1 MAAAMPEPRPIY
13 VCGPTAA
20 GKSAVAISLAEQY
33 GGEIVNADAY
43 QVYRGLEVL
52 SAAPEPSDLARVP
65 HHLFSILDP
74 SETFDAFA
82 YRQRAL
88 PVIEEIAARGRVPV
102 IVGGSGMYLKFL
114 THGISPVPPSD
125 PATRAQLETRSTEDL
140 IRELT
145 TLDPVGAARTNLANR
160 RYVVR
165 ALEICLLAGR
175 PMSSLKDAWEKTTS
189 AQTASLR
196 GVLINPPAEELR
208 RRILARTRHI
218 LAAGAREEV
227 AALQQPSPTCV
238 KAIGIAQIQRWIR
251 GDIDRSECETLISHA
266 TAQYAKRQRTWFKK
280 ETWLR
285 GAEGLVP

>member
-1 MAAAMPEPRPIY
+1 MPEVRPIY

-20 GKSAVAISLAEQY
+20 GKSAVAIALAQRH

-52 SAAPEPSDLARVP
+52 SAAPGPAELSEIP
-65 HHLFSILDP
+65 HHLFSVLDP

-88 PVIEEIAARGRVPV
+88 PVIEEIVSRGRLPIV
-102 IVGGSGMYLKFL
+102 VGGSGMYLKFL

-125 PATRAQLETRSTEDL
+125 PATRAQLETRTTGDL
-140 IRELT
+140 VSELT
-145 TLDPVGAARTNLANR
+145 ALDPAGAARTNLANR
-160 RYVVR
+160 RYVIR

-175 PMSSLKDAWEKTTS
+175 PMSSIKDDWEKATN
-189 AQTASLR
+189 AQTSSLR
-196 GVLINPPAEELR
+196 GVLLNPPAADLR
-208 RRILARTRHI
+208 VRILARTRQM
-218 LAAGAREEV
+218 LDSGAREEV
-227 AALQQPSPTCV
+227 HALQNPSLTCQM
-238 KAIGIAQIQRWIR
+238 AIGISQIKRWIR
-251 GDIDRSECETLISHA
+251 GEIDRSECETLISHA

-285 GAEGLVP
+285 EV

>member
-1 MAAAMPEPRPIY
+1 MPEVRPIY

-20 GKSAVAISLAEQY
+20 GKSAVAIALAQRH

-52 SAAPEPSDLARVP
+52 SAAPGPAELSEIP
-65 HHLFSILDP
+65 HHLFSVLDP

-88 PVIEEIAARGRVPV
+88 PVIEEIVSRGRLPIV
-102 IVGGSGMYLKFL
+102 VGGSGMYLKFL

-125 PATRAQLETRSTEDL
+125 PATRAQLETRTTGDL
-140 IRELT
+140 VSELT
-145 TLDPVGAARTNLANR
+145 ALDPAGAARTNLANR
-160 RYVVR
+160 RYVIR

-175 PMSSLKDAWEKTTS
+175 PMSSIKDDWEKATN
-189 AQTASLR
+189 AQTSSLR
-196 GVLINPPAEELR
+196 GVLLNPPAEELR
-208 RRILARTRHI
+208 QRILARTRHM
-218 LAAGAREEV
+218 LDSGAREEV
-227 AALQQPSPTCV
+227 AALRQPSATCQ
-238 KAIGIAQIQRWIR
+238 KAIGITQIQRWIA
-251 GDIDRSECETLISHA
+251 GDIDRAECETLISHA

-285 GAEGLVP
+285 AATDLAL

>member
-1 MAAAMPEPRPIY
+1 MPDLRPIY

-20 GKSAVAISLAEQY
+20 GKSAVAIALAEEH

-43 QVYRGLEVL
+43 QVYRGLEIL
-52 SAAPEPSDLARVP
+52 SAAPGPADLARVP

-74 SETFDAFA
+74 SEPFDAFA

-88 PVIEEIAARGRVPV
+88 PVIEEIANRGRVPIV
-102 IVGGSGMYLKFL
+102 VGGSGMYLKFI

-125 PATRAQLETRSTEDL
+125 PETRAQLETRTTEDL
-140 IRELT
+140 VSEFT
-145 TLDPVGAARTNLANR
+145 ALDPVGAAKTNLTNR
-160 RYVVR
+160 RYVIR

-175 PMSSLKDAWEKTTS
+175 PMSSIKDAWEKSTS

-196 GVLINPPAEELR
+196 GVLLNPPAADLR
-208 RRILARTRHI
+208 ERILARTRHM
-218 LAAGAREEV
+218 LDSGARDEV
-227 AALQQPSPTCV
+227 AALQNPSPTCQ
-238 KAIGIAQIQRWIR
+238 KAIGIAQTQRWIR
-251 GDIDRSECETLISHA
+251 GEIDRNDCQTLISHA

-285 GAEGLVP
+285 NV